1 MKKCDVTVNK
11 KMTINSGNYSSIQP
25 SVSVTIKDTYV
36 EDIEDTYK
44 NLEVIVDIL
53 LMEEIKSLSETQE
66 DIQKLNVKKFL
77 SSLNTDNMTTE
88 LKKSIQ
94 NLSGMVKF

>member
-66 DIQKLNVKKFL
+66 EIQKLNVKKFL

>member
-53 LMEEIKSLSETQE
+53 LMEEIESLSETQE